1 MCSSVARW
9 SSCRSHSPSSS
20 QWDSWTPPWRQ
31 PTSGHPSGHPCPLEV
46 SEKFRGSFCNIR
58 SRYQLASSLSH
69 MSRHSSHQR
78 DSLNIVKIITTIVDI
93 LIITCHPPLS
103 LTTIMFLDRPIQ
115 TLSASVRKM
124 VSFIRE
130 IVMKYLVCFEGVIFA
145 TFSLFK
151 MLSER
156 LNLNGWIRGTVLCRY

>member
-1 MCSSVARW
+1 MVVFAIFGVG
-9 SSCRSHSPSSS
+9 
-20 QWDSWTPPWRQ
+20 TNWRLLFL
-31 PTSGHPSGHPCPLEV
+31 TYLG
-46 SEKFRGSFCNIR
+46 
-58 SRYQLASSLSH
+58 
-69 MSRHSSHQR
+69 RHSSHQR
-78 DSLNIVKIITTIVDI
+78 DYQNIVKIITTIVDI

-103 LTTIMFLDRPIQ
+103 LTTIMFLDLPIQ

-124 VSFIRE
+124 VSFVRE

-156 LNLNGWIRGTVLCRY
+156 LNLNCKWLDKGHGLV